1 MLLFIADVIDQAT
14 VGRLRDWLAGA
25 KFVDGRATAGEDA
38 RKVKQNEQVDRSDPR
53 LIEMQDL
60 VMDRLWANSVFMMAT
75 QPKKMRPPLFSR
87 YAPGMEYGNHVDNA
101 LMGGMRTDVSLTLFL
116 SDPADYDG
124 GELVIDSPGGEQD
137 VKLEPGSAVIY
148 PSTALHRVNPVLRGQ
163 RLAAVT
169 WVRSMV
175 RDPSSREVLFDL
187 ETVLHKL
194 TQQLGKTPEMDL
206 LSKTHSNLLRKWVE
220 D

>member
-25 KFVDGRATAGEDA
+25 KFVDGRATAGADA
-38 RKVKQNEQVDRSDPR
+38 RKVKQNEQVDRSDPT
-53 LIEMQDL
+53 LTEMQDL
-60 VMDRLWANSVFMMAT
+60 VMEKLWANSLFMMAA

-87 YAPGMEYGNHVDNA
+87 YVPGMEYGNHVDNA
-101 LMGGMRTDVSLTLFL
+101 LMGGMRTDISLTLFL

-137 VKLEPGSAVIY
+137 VKLDPGSAVIY
-148 PSTALHRVNPVLRGQ
+148 ASTALHRVNPVRRGQ

-194 TQQLGKTPEMDL
+194 TDQLGKTPEMDL
-206 LSKTHSNLLRKWVE
+206 ISKTHSNLLRKWV
-220 D
+220 DD